1 MIFIVCSN
9 SKIKRRLSTGFNV
22 FDKKIWEPVKFIIVG
37 IVNTAVGYTVMF
49 VLYNAFHAG
58 YWLSSA
64 ANYIVGSVCSFFLNK
79 YFTFRSKRL
88 NVKEAL
94 RFVLCIAFCYAVG
107 YGIARPVIRMIFS
120 PYAKRIQDNAA
131 MILGSIVFTA
141 MNFFGQKYI
150 VFKKR

>member
-9 SKIKRRLSTGFNV
+9 SKIKKRLSTDFNV
-22 FDKKIWEPVKFIIVG
+22 FDKKFGEPVKFIIVG

-49 VLYNAFHAG
+49 VLYNAFHVG
-58 YWLSSA
+58 YWVSSA

-79 YFTFRSKRL
+79 YFTFRSKHL

-94 RFVLCIAFCYAVG
+94 RFVLCIAFCYAVA
-107 YGIARPVIRMIFS
+107 YGIARPLIRMIFS

-141 MNFFGQKYI
+141 MNFFGRKYI

>member
-9 SKIKRRLSTGFNV
+9 SKIKKRLSTGFNV
-22 FDKKIWEPVKFIIVG
+22 FDKKFGEPVKFIIVG

-49 VLYNAFHAG
+49 VLYNAFHVG
-58 YWLSSA
+58 YWVSSA

-79 YFTFRSKRL
+79 YFTFRSKHL

-94 RFVLCIAFCYAVG
+94 RFVLCIASCYAVA

-131 MILGSIVFTA
+131 MILGSIVFTV